1 MSYYFQVTT
10 VTDSLNNLTVHTDDD
25 EVPGLTQHRITK
37 AQKRR
42 EKKAVQ
48 LQQREL
54 RIAEQEV
61 QNLQGA
67 RAIEIQQIKDILK
80 KRDLMV
86 YEIPSD
92 GNW

>member
-1 MSYYFQVTT
+1 M
-10 VTDSLNNLTVHTDDD
+10 TDSLNNLTVNTDDD

-61 QNLQGA
+61 QNLQGE
-67 RAIEIQQIKDILK
+67 RAVEIQKIKEILK
-80 KRDLMV
+80 QRDLMV
-86 YEIPSD
+86 FEIPSD